1 MKILYVT
8 TISSTMVFFVEH
20 IKMLQAQG
28 HIIELAC
35 NMEKPLPENI
45 ASLECKVHNIPFSR
59 SPLSRDNFKGYK
71 EIKKLLNEEK
81 YDVVH
86 THTPNASV
94 LVRLAAKKLR
104 KSGLKVM
111 YTAHGFHFY
120 KGAPL
125 KNWLIYYPVEKMCA
139 HWTDALITINR
150 EDYALA
156 QKKMK
161 AKKIYY
167 VPGVGIDT
175 ERFRDTVVDKKAK
188 RAELGVPQDAVLLL
202 SVGELN
208 ENKNHETVIKAL
220 AQIKRKDVHYAIAGQ
235 GELENYLKKV
245 ATNFDVDKQVH
256 LVGYRTD
263 VAELYKAAD
272 ICCFPSIREGLGLA
286 ALEGMAAGLPLIA
299 SDNRGTRDYAVN
311 GINGFICRPND
322 ICAFANAID
331 ILSEDEQLC
340 RTMSAENRSA
350 AERYNNAQVL
360 PIMGRLYACVE
371 VNDEYNGEPN
381 S

>member
-1 MKILYVT
+1 MRILYIT
-8 TISSTMVFFVEH
+8 TIGSTMGFFKDFIRELLDEGHTVDIATNENEAKVH
-20 IKMLQAQG
+20 DYYREWGCGVHQIDCSRAPLRKENLYAIKQINEIVNGNKYDIVHCHTPIAASCAR
-28 HIIELAC
+28 LAC
-35 NMEKPLPENI
+35 
-45 ASLECKVHNIPFSR
+45 
-59 SPLSRDNFKGYK
+59 KG
-71 EIKKLLNEEK
+71 
-81 YDVVH
+81 
-86 THTPNASV
+86 
-94 LVRLAAKKLR
+94 LR
-104 KSGLKVM
+104 KKGVKVI

-175 ERFRDTVVDKKAK
+175 ERFRDAVVDKKAK

-272 ICCFPSIREGLGLA
+272 ICCFPSIREGLSVALMEAMASELPCVVSNIRGNTDLIQPEKGGYLLEPCDVSGFAHALA
-286 ALEGMAAGLPLIA
+286 RLVENVSLRQQMG
-299 SDNRGTRDYAVN
+299 
-311 GINGFICRPND
+311 
-322 ICAFANAID
+322 AFNSKIVEKFD
-331 ILSEDEQLC
+331 
-340 RTMSAENRSA
+340 M
-350 AERYNNAQVL
+350 
-360 PIMGRLYACVE
+360 LYVKNEMQKIYQWRC
-371 VNDEYNGEPN
+371 
-381 S
+381 